1 MTLAFKNYSFGIFDR
16 WNKKVTQIYCTQ
28 WIILGILD
36 YIVKFEPLDLWSVL
50 LVTSIVLLHFD
61 LIMALYLK
69 LKINYSGNKQEL
81 KIHL

>member
-1 MTLAFKNYSFGIFDR
+1 MDYIGNT
-16 WNKKVTQIYCTQ
+16 
-28 WIILGILD
+28 D